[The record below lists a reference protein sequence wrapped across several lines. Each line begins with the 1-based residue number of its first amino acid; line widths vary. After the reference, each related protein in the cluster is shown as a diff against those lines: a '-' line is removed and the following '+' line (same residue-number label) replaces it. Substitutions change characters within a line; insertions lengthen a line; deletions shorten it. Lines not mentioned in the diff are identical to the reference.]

1 MSSFGESRRSDR
13 PISRRPAN
21 RGAALGWHISK
32 RRLRRRCESNRPT
45 QITACLEYR
54 STIRFH
60 RAPIQA
66 TPKPYLR
73 LHRVYGHKPTA
84 APVSLHLEQVFLRHL
99 LHWEL
104 HISTA
109 THLAKDPTNRL
120 ASPRLAPAST
130 THSIHLAAST
140 MSATKPVTVV
150 AEDAPAQATHIPI
163 GIGAGT

>member
-1 MSSFGESRRSDR
+1 MSSTCAGGVRTDAEAMDLQLLYVYELSSGSFLYRILTSAGCGRSDR

-73 LHRVYGHKPTA
+73 LHLVYGHKPTA

-99 LHWEL
+99 LHRDL

-109 THLAKDPTNRL
+109 THLAKDPTNL
-120 ASPRLAPAST
+120 FASP
-130 THSIHLAAST
+130 I
-140 MSATKPVTVV
+140 KPH
-150 AEDAPAQATHIPI
+150 EK
-163 GIGAGT
+163 GSRCE